1 MTDQERLETAIVAA
15 PLASGRKRM
24 LASLA
29 ASLLVG
35 FARAL
40 TGVRAIWTG
49 CAPEDVQRAYYGNH
63 SSHGDF
69 VLIWTSLP
77 RAIRRKTRPVA
88 GSDYWLKGA
97 LRRYIATRVIDAVLV
112 DREAKTREQDPIA
125 VMTRAVD
132 DGASLIV
139 FPEGTRNTTDAVLL
153 PFKSGIYRLAV
164 ARPQLEFVPVWI
176 ENLNRVMPKGEIVP
190 IPLLCT
196 TTFGE
201 PLRLAEGETREAFL
215 ERCRTALLALAPQTA
230 P

>member
-1 MTDQERLETAIVAA
+1 
-15 PLASGRKRM
+15 M

-29 ASLLVG
+29 ALLLVG

-40 TGVRAIWTG
+40 TGIRALWMG
-49 CAPEDVQRAYYGNH
+49 CAPADIQRVYYGNH

-77 RAIRRKTRPVA
+77 REIRRKTRPVA

-125 VMTRAVD
+125 AMSRAVD
-132 DGASLIV
+132 EGASLIV

-153 PFKSGIYRLAV
+153 PFKSGIYRLAA
-164 ARPQLEFVPVWI
+164 ARPHLEFVPVWI
-176 ENLNRVMPKGEIVP
+176 ENLNRVLPKGEFVP

-201 PLRLAEGETREAFL
+201 PLRLAKGETKEAFL
-215 ERCRTALLALAPQTA
+215 ARCRAALLALAPPTTS
-230 P
+230 

>member
-1 MTDQERLETAIVAA
+1 
-15 PLASGRKRM
+15 M
-24 LASLA
+24 LAALSA
-29 ASLLVG
+29 KLLVG

-40 TGVRAIWTG
+40 TGVRAMWQG
-49 CAPEDVQRAYYGNH
+49 CAPADVQRAYFGNH

-77 RAIRRKTRPVA
+77 PEIRRKTRPVA
-88 GSDYWLKGA
+88 GADYWLNGT
-97 LRRYIATRVIDAVLV
+97 LRRYIATRVIHAVLV
-112 DREAKTREQDPIA
+112 DREAKTRADDPIA

-196 TTFGE
+196 TTFGA
-201 PLRLAEGETREAFL
+201 PIRLGEGETKEAFL
-215 ERCRTALLALAPQTA
+215 ERCRTALLALAPQAT